1 MKLITKD
8 SRRLAKNEW
17 NTIFVGKVW
26 AKFVKLVAPLVGK
39 YPKAHCKDFVDS
51 EKKKTQNT
59 MHATGMHDASLSY
72 NVAPHLT
79 S

>member
-51 EKKKTQNT
+51 EKKHKIPCMPPVCMMHHLAT
-59 MHATGMHDASLSY
+59 MWHRT
-72 NVAPHLT
+72 
-79 S
+79 